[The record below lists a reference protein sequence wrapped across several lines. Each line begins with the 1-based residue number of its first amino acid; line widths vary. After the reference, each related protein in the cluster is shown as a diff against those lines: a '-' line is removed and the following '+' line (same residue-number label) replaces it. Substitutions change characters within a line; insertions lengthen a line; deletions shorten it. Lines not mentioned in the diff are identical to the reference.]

1 MWYWLR
7 PSAVKKILLFLV
19 PTYESCFVKEA
30 EETPAKKSRHGK
42 EPYVTHSPSLRQ
54 GKQGG
59 ESSPRVI
66 FTGLVDKQREK
77 V

>member
-1 MWYWLR
+1 M
-7 PSAVKKILLFLV
+7 
-19 PTYESCFVKEA
+19 KEA